1 MENQTQNLK
10 DLTSELQNRL
20 GKPVSPQVVEAAIES
35 LGIRPKD
42 TPVDYGYPSIEAL
55 AAAIYQN
62 LRAHD
67 QEIPLRNFRER
78 ESEARETI
86 TISDY
91 ATVKMK
97 LFSQYYSLGIFHLL
111 PVFIQIAAIILFGYS
126 LWTYTGFNEIQST
139 AVVLGVIV
147 GMVSTGGFVQ
157 VIGKQASFYW
167 NYKDYAMV
175 QQTISYLFK
184 LGMKTL
190 FSVLFGI
197 FLVNFFFHI
206 YPYEV
211 LLIVFCYAFFVGLLL
226 LILAPLHPV
235 KQRWMIT
242 VSILAGTVA
251 ALLLKNNSDY
261 PIYITH
267 WFGITITILVT
278 QVFLFFF
285 FKNIQKKGLNANSA
299 PLKTPVV
306 LFHNYSHFLYGMLL
320 YAFIFVDRILAW
332 SSGIQANPPFL
343 VYFEKNYELGMDLAI
358 LVFLLLAG
366 VLEFSIAT
374 FTRFIDIGQRHTASD
389 QIANYALEMQRNYR
403 IHVIALWI
411 TGLLAF
417 GLIFYLLQAPWALKN
432 HFKPEM
438 IAQCLTI
445 FIVGGIGYIIL
456 AWGILNTLYLFTLG
470 QIIKPLK
477 AIVYAIIIN
486 FLVGFILSRFVA
498 YDYSVFGMLV
508 GAIVFMML
516 TCRALRSF
524 FKQLDYHYYAAF

>member
-10 DLTSELQNRL
+10 DLTSELQNRI

-55 AAAIYQN
+55 ASDIYQK
-62 LRAHD
+62 LRSLD
-67 QEIPLRNFRER
+67 NQEPLRNCRER
-78 ESEARETI
+78 EGQERESI
-86 TISDY
+86 SVSDY
-91 ATVKMK
+91 TVVKMK
-97 LFSQYYSLGIFHLL
+97 LFSQYYTLGVLHLL
-111 PVFIQIAAIILFGYS
+111 PVFIQIAAIVLFGYS

-167 NYKDYAMV
+167 NYKDYTMV

-190 FSVLFGI
+190 FSVLLGI
-197 FLVNFFFHI
+197 FLLNFFFHI

-242 VSILAGTVA
+242 VSILAGTIA
-251 ALLLKNNSDY
+251 ALLLKNNTHY

-285 FKNIQKKGLNANSA
+285 FKKIQKKGLNAHSA

-306 LFHNYSHFLYGMLL
+306 LYHNYSHFLYGMML
-320 YAFIFVDRILAW
+320 YAFIFIDRILAW
-332 SSGIQANPPFL
+332 SSGIQENPPFL
-343 VYFEKNYELGMDLAI
+343 VFFEKNYELGMDLAI

-374 FTRFIDIGQRHTASD
+374 FTRFIDIGQKHTASD

-403 IHVIALWI
+403 LHVMALWI
-411 TGLLAF
+411 TGILAF
-417 GLIFYLLQAPWALKN
+417 VFIFYLLQAPWALKN

-438 IAQCLTI
+438 IKQCLTI
-445 FIVGGIGYIIL
+445 FIVGGIGYIFF
-456 AWGILNTLYLFTLG
+456 AWGILNALYLFTLG

-477 AIVYAIIIN
+477 AIIYAALVN
-486 FLVGFILSRFVA
+486 FSVGFVLSRFVA

-508 GAIVFMML
+508 GSIVFMML
-516 TCRALRSF
+516 TCRALHSF